1 MDLKDLTKIFK
12 ALSDETRLKILKILE
27 KGETCVCEMV
37 ALLNINQPG
46 VSFHISVLKEA
57 GLIKSRKEGNRIFYS
72 LDESD
77 LFKRF
82 LILSV
87 LEKLKIA
94 EEENLNKYMEISKKI

>member
-1 MDLKDLTKIFK
+1 MKELLKIFK

-37 ALLNINQPG
+37 FILNMDQPK
-46 VSFHISVLKEA
+46 VSFHLGVLKEA
-57 GLIKSRKEGNRIFYS
+57 GLVKSRKEGNRIFYS
-72 LDESD
+72 IYDSD

-87 LEKLKIA
+87 LEKIKL
-94 EEENLNKYMEISKKI
+94 EEIKKEGGVL